1 MYSEIY
7 LPVRLNGHWLLL
19 ICAPYDKHTYTVV
32 FGPWDWENP
41 DVIRVLE
48 KLAEKLKSLILKDNL
63 PIVGQKY
70 DAQKTPLYPL
80 LRESKITN
88 RHGIP
93 RYAMWKFYCPSEPI
107 SEIRPIERLM
117 ACWSLMI

>member
-1 MYSEIY
+1 
-7 LPVRLNGHWLLL
+7 
-19 ICAPYDKHTYTVV
+19 VV

-41 DVIRVLE
+41 DVLRVLE
-48 KLAEKLKSLILKDNL
+48 KLAEKLKQLVLKDNL
-63 PIVGQKY
+63 PIIGQKY
-70 DAQKTPLYPL
+70 VVQKTPLYPL
-80 LRESKITN
+80 LRETKITN
-88 RHGIP
+88 RLGIP